1 MKFSTFLKK
10 GSAWS
15 LKSFG
20 NYWLWKKCFSQCQK
34 SPVSENPSG
43 VKVFAGTKH
52 SSNPHGIIFILI
64 FLESKTK
71 WVRKHL
77 SQSDLKCKDCLLTR
91 WRLITCILLIIEIN
105 PCNQF
110 KRNYLRKQKQ
120 FLEVLFHFW
129 NLHEIL
135 HILKRSIRL
144 IAQIFLKLL
153 TPKNVLCWMPKS
165 SSFRTPFSSQ
175 SIRGSQTLLKS
186 TQNSFYPNFPLI

>member
-1 MKFSTFLKK
+1 MYFLE
-10 GSAWS
+10 
-15 LKSFG
+15 F
-20 NYWLWKKCFSQCQK
+20 QK
-34 SPVSENPSG
+34 AAVSKHPSR

-105 PCNQF
+105 PRNQF

-135 HILKRSIRL
+135 HILKRSIHL

-153 TPKNVLCWMPKS
+153 TPKNVLPWMPKS
-165 SSFRTPFSSQ
+165 SCFRTPFGSQ
-175 SIRGSQTLLKS
+175 SIRGTQGLLKS
-186 TQNSFYPNFPLI
+186 GRDCFYPNFSLIQDKLSRKTFVWIRSKM